1 MFILTFQ
8 NTKGVNAAGHVVA
21 LEDAN
26 PYETFEEALAVLEE
40 VQPSFAHPEE
50 VMIEDIGG

>member
-1 MFILTFQ
+1 MFILTFK
-8 NTKGVNAAGHVVA
+8 NTKGVTPKGHVVP
-21 LEDAN
+21 LEEAN

-40 VQPSFAHPEE
+40 VQPTFAHPEE